1 MLVVQYFRLLD
12 YSPFEVAMLFLFYE
26 SFGFVTNLV
35 GGWLGARIGLDLTM
49 HIGIAMQAVALG
61 LLTVPDTRL
70 SVPRGS
76 KGASGGRRAS
86 FWQRPCCH
94 LSCPSS
100 RRARRGQPLF
110 EALANLVVYK
120 ALGLDPASHLGAA
133 LHFFAKDT
141 AKIFALLVIVI
152 YLMGL
157 LRALLSPERVRE
169 FVRGR
174 PDWQARGFAVTLGAV
189 TPFCSCS
196 SVPLFIGFVEAG
208 IPLGVTFSFLIAS
221 PMINEVAAVILVGIL
236 GWKLAALYVG
246 AGLLVAWVGGIVMQS
261 FRPERWVEEYVWR
274 IQMGQADLAEPDRSF
289 AGRHRYAV
297 TEVTEIVGRI
307 WRWVLLGIGV
317 GALFHGF
324 VPEQW
329 VSANL
334 GGDAW
339 YTVPVAVLMGIPLYS
354 NATGVI
360 PVAEAML
367 TKGVAVGT
375 TLALMMSVAALSL
388 PEMLI
393 LRKVIKWQA
402 LALFA
407 GVLAVAFTLV
417 GWGFNV
423 VA

>member
-1 MLVVQYFRLLD
+1 M
-12 YSPFEVAMLFLFYE
+12 FEQL
-26 SFGFVTNLV
+26 GNLV
-35 GGWLGARIGLDLTM
+35 AFGL
-49 HIGIAMQAVALG
+49 LG
-61 LLTVPDTRL
+61 L
-70 SVPRGS
+70 
-76 KGASGGRRAS
+76 
-86 FWQRPCCH
+86 
-94 LSCPSS
+94 SS
-100 RRARRGQPLF
+100 DSAG
-110 EALANLVVYK
+110 
-120 ALGLDPASHLGAA
+120 GAA
-133 LHFFAKDT
+133 VQFFVMDVT
-141 AKIFALLVIVI
+141 KIFVLLVIVI
-152 YLMGL
+152 YTLGL

-208 IPLGVTFSFLIAS
+208 IPVGVTFSFLIAS

-246 AGLLVAWVGGIVMQS
+246 AGLLVAWFGGIIMQS
-261 FRPERWVEEYVWR
+261 FKPERWVEEYVWK
-274 IQMGQADLAEPDRSF
+274 IQMGQADLPEPDRSF

-297 TEVTEIVGRI
+297 AEVKEIVGRI
-307 WRWVLLGIGV
+307 WKWVLLGIGV

-329 VSANL
+329 ASETL

-339 YTVPVAVLMGIPLYS
+339 YTVPAAVMMGIPLYS

-407 GVLAVAFTLV
+407 AVLAIAFTLV
-417 GWGFNV
+417 GWGFNA

>member
-1 MLVVQYFRLLD
+1 M
-12 YSPFEVAMLFLFYE
+12 FEWF
-26 SFGFVTNLV
+26 
-35 GGWLGARIGLDLTM
+35 
-49 HIGIAMQAVALG
+49 
-61 LLTVPDTRL
+61 
-70 SVPRGS
+70 
-76 KGASGGRRAS
+76 
-86 FWQRPCCH
+86 
-94 LSCPSS
+94 
-100 RRARRGQPLF
+100 
-110 EALANLVVYK
+110 ANQVVY
-120 ALGLDPASHLGAA
+120 AGMGLSPDSDLGAA
-133 LHFFAKDT
+133 VHFFVMDV

-157 LRALLSPERVRE
+157 LRALLSPERVRD

-174 PDWQARGFAVTLGAV
+174 PDWQARGFAVTLGAA

-236 GWKLAALYVG
+236 GWKLAALYVL
-246 AGLLVAWVGGIVMQS
+246 AGLLVAWFGGLAMQA
-261 FRPERWVEEYVWR
+261 FKPERWVEGYVWK
-274 IQMGQADLAEPDRSF
+274 IQMGQANLPEPDKSF

-297 TEVTEIVGRI
+297 AEVREIVGRI
-307 WRWVLLGIGV
+307 WKWVLLGIGV

-324 VPEQW
+324 VPEEW
-329 VSANL
+329 VGENL

-339 YTVPVAVLMGIPLYS
+339 YTVPVAVIMGIPLYS

-367 TKGVAVGT
+367 SKGVAVGT

-417 GWGFNV
+417 GWAFN
-423 VA
+423 ALT